1 MRRSHLLPNQP
12 KRPFYSR
19 PTRLFAMQFDH
30 SSQPTTTNGCALGI
44 VSCRP
49 DATIDQAVV
58 DYCLTVAYP
67 AGAPNLESAPV
78 KMSTLDQAVADKLAS
93 GETAF
98 CAYDFDDDVLDTT
111 NVTAADDRLTASI
124 RSACARLGY
133 RITRI
138 NERLPQT
145 FYVAKKE

>member
-1 MRRSHLLPNQP
+1 
-12 KRPFYSR
+12 
-19 PTRLFAMQFDH
+19 MQFDY
-30 SSQPTTTNGCALGI
+30 SSQSTTTNGCALGI
-44 VSCRP
+44 VSGCRP
-49 DATIDQAVV
+49 DGTIDQAAA
-58 DYCLTVAYP
+58 DFCPTVAYP

-111 NVTAADDRLTASI
+111 DVTAADDRLAASI